1 MGEKQETLKES
12 RKNSDR
18 VIVILRCVCLCVIF
32 FFLLNR
38 RHIELTHPICRG
50 SDLETVVYLGDAQVL
65 PALISE
71 CNRENFVY
79 IKGCL

>member
-18 VIVILRCVCLCVIF
+18 VIVILRCVSVCV

-38 RHIELTHPICRG
+38 RHIELTP
-50 SDLETVVYLGDAQVL
+50 
-65 PALISE
+65 
-71 CNRENFVY
+71 FVEAVT
-79 IKGCL
+79 

>member
-32 FFLLNR
+32 FF
-38 RHIELTHPICRG
+38 
-50 SDLETVVYLGDAQVL
+50 YLIDA
-65 PALISE
+65 I
-71 CNRENFVY
+71 
-79 IKGCL
+79 